1 MRFLKFAKRSGKM
14 EDLIKRL
21 SELGEENP
29 AFDGLM
35 LKLEMAL
42 NSNFSPGSL
51 EEIEFESSWGQ

>member
-1 MRFLKFAKRSGKM
+1 M

-35 LKLEMAL
+35 FKLEMAL
-42 NSNFSPGSL
+42 NSNFSPVSL